1 MEASIVVKNLT
12 LVLPYFVQPEPKS
25 DSWLGTL
32 FGAATS
38 VPRRRY
44 ATLLNNLNFTIREGE
59 RIALIGRNGAGKS
72 TLLRVL
78 AGSFQPTSGSVQ
90 INGSRQALL
99 SMGLGFNGE
108 ATVKENIYLRASAMG
123 FDPKEVKNVV
133 DTILAFAELK
143 EKANDRLHTLS
154 SGQRMRLGF
163 SISTSRQH
171 DIMLLDEWFG
181 TGDFRFVRKARERM
195 NSRADGSKI
204 IVVASHNRKTLERT
218 CNRGFVLEKGEIVFD
233 GSVKEALEVYKHL
246 PSMQE

>member
-1 MEASIVVKNLT
+1 MKASIRVKDLMLVV
-12 LVLPYFVQPEPKS
+12 PYFVQPES
-25 DSWLGTL
+25 SRGSWLGTL

-44 ATLLNNLNFTIREGE
+44 ATLLNNLSFTIREGE
-59 RIALIGRNGAGKS
+59 RVALIGRNGAGKS

-78 AGSFQPTSGSVQ
+78 AGSFQPTSGTVRVK
-90 INGSRQALL
+90 GSRQALL

-123 FDPKEVKNVV
+123 MESETISEVV
-133 DTILAFAELK
+133 DSILEFAELAG
-143 EKANDRLHTLS
+143 KANDRLHTLS

-163 SISTSRQH
+163 SISTARQN

-195 NSRADGSKI
+195 NNRADGSKI
-204 IVVASHNRKTLERT
+204 IVVASHNRKTLQRT
-218 CNRGFVLEKGEIVFD
+218 CNRGLVLEKGEIVFD
-233 GSVKEALEVYKHL
+233 GPVDDALDVYKHL
-246 PSMQE
+246 PAMQG